1 MSCFESILFSSFI
14 NDFEMIPVTRVV
26 IILVIT
32 VMHVIYSYIPETNYV
47 SEAQSVA
54 AVLYLKFELI

>member
-1 MSCFESILFSSFI
+1 
-14 NDFEMIPVTRVV
+14 MIPVTRVV

-32 VMHVIYSYIPETNYV
+32 VMYVIYSYIPETNYV